1 MSIGENIRR
10 LREQA
15 GMTQADLGKILGV
28 THSAI
33 SLIESGKRG
42 ISLKQ
47 ADKIAAALNTNLD
60 ELVKK

>member
-15 GMTQADLGKILGV
+15 GMTQADLGKVLGV
-28 THSAI
+28 THSAV
-33 SLIESGKRG
+33 SLIENGKRG

-60 ELVKK
+60 ELVKE